1 MKAATI
7 TLALAAALAATVPVL
22 AAEQGTTGIVTGI
35 NRLNGTVAIK
45 RVPNGTVG
53 ANAPADTEEYKVKD
67 SAMIEEV
74 HAGDRVTF
82 QTSDGGGTKTII
94 KLDRQK

>member
-1 MKAATI
+1 MKAARI
-7 TLALAAALAATVPVL
+7 TLAAAVALVWSLPAL
-22 AAEQGTTGIVTGI
+22 AAEQGATGVVTGI

-45 RVPNGTVG
+45 RVQNGTVG
-53 ANAPADTEEYKVKD
+53 ASATTAEEFKVKD
-67 SAMIEEV
+67 NAMIEDV

-82 QTSDGGGTKTII
+82 STADGSGTKTII

>member
-1 MKAATI
+1 MKTARMTLGTI
-7 TLALAAALAATVPVL
+7 AALVWCLPVV
-22 AAEQGTTGIVTGI
+22 AAEQGATGVVTGI

-45 RVPNGTVG
+45 RVQDGTVG
-53 ANAPADTEEYKVKD
+53 ANVPATAEEFKVKD
-67 SAMIEEV
+67 NAMIEEV

-82 QTSDGGGTKTII
+82 STADGSGTKTII

>member
-7 TLALAAALAATVPVL
+7 TLAAVAALATALPVL
-22 AAEQGTTGIVTGI
+22 AAEQGTTGVVTGI

-45 RVPNGTVG
+45 RVQNGTVG
-53 ANAPADTEEYKVKD
+53 ANAPAAAEEYKVKD
-67 SAMIEEV
+67 NAMIEEV

-82 QTSDGGGTKTII
+82 STSDGTGTKTII
-94 KLDRQK
+94 KLDRMK

>member
-1 MKAATI
+1 MKAATL
-7 TLALAAALAATVPVL
+7 TLAALAALVSGLPAL
-22 AAEQGTTGIVTGI
+22 AAEQGAAGVVTGI

-45 RVPNGTVG
+45 RVQIGTVG
-53 ANAPADTEEYKVKD
+53 ANAAAATEEFKVKD
-67 SAMIEEV
+67 NAMIEEV

-82 QTSDGGGTKTII
+82 STSDGSGVKTII